1 MKKETRLLGI
11 LTLSAFVLSG
21 CLVSTRTYPLTKE
34 RVDQNLSS
42 GNRGYLMGQPPA
54 EETGKPRKA
63 TRVMQVVE
71 MEFGSRE
78 ENKTP
83 AKAPV
88 EQVASYEPQA
98 SGEFYQEDEPQ
109 DEAPVSQDY
118 RKYKVQKNDTLQK
131 ISEKFYGTTRKWM
144 KIYEANRDVLKGPN
158 KIYPGQVI
166 NIPEEGMMLKESEEN
181 LK

>member
-42 GNRGYLMGQPPA
+42 GNRGYLTGQPPA
-54 EETGKPRKA
+54 EESGKPRKA
-63 TRVMQVVE
+63 TRVTQVVE
-71 MEFGSRE
+71 VEFGSRDKS
-78 ENKTP
+78 NAP

-88 EQVASYEPQA
+88 EQVDSEPQA
-98 SGEFYQEDEPQ
+98 NEESYQEDEPQ
-109 DEAPVSQDY
+109 DEAPLSQDY
-118 RKYKVQKNDTLQK
+118 RKYTVQKNDTLQK

-158 KIYPGQVI
+158 KIYPGQTI
-166 NIPEEGMMLKESEEN
+166 NIPEEGIMLKETEEN